1 MSNAHSRPA
10 WQVKLAE
17 ALRARAEQEE
27 KQEIEAA
34 LNNPEFDALLSEE
47 EHKAHNARFLEWIA
61 THERERRPI
70 RTAVG
75 RGVAIA
81 KKAIDAVDGWLEVN
95 RAGLERLRRAYTPA
109 VLDDEAERS
118 LDAAIRE
125 AGLAV
130 VPVALVVR
138 DREVRLAMRWL
149 RDIPQRSPAVTVRV
163 GGRARPLSV
172 AEWMDWNA
180 DAARIQIV
188 RLGVDLAEAEAAALR
203 ANDDAPALNC
213 RWSAATGTLHLD
225 LLPEQEADD
234 GDD

>member
-1 MSNAHSRPA
+1 MPNTTLSPNWKVR
-10 WQVKLAE
+10 LAE
-17 ALRARAEQEE
+17 ALRMHAEREAECEAEE
-27 KQEIEAA
+27 AFDDPEFETSLSDAEIEAQ
-34 LNNPEFDALLSEE
+34 S
-47 EHKAHNARFLEWIA
+47 ARLMARIA
-61 THERERRPI
+61 AHERERRPI

-225 LLPEQEADD
+225 LLPE
-234 GDD
+234 